1 MLIPNSV
8 ALLLHQGFTAPFMPE
23 LNLPD
28 LSSLMGPLGHV
39 LQAVADGGAA
49 AAGAGGAGAA
59 GAGAVAGAGG
69 LPVAGQ
75 CSYSADFSPKKVT
88 TE

>member
-8 ALLLHQGFTAPFMPE
+8 SLLLHQGFTAPFMPE

-59 GAGAVAGAGG
+59 GAGAAAGAGG
-69 LPVAGQ
+69 LPVAGR
-75 CSYSADFSPKKVT
+75 CNCSADFSPKK
-88 TE
+88 